1 MPPISRQKKKSS
13 FSSNVC
19 NNKNN
24 FLNQSFFN
32 MFIKDLIKGKKKIDS
47 GKKFL
52 NNLNTWTLYG
62 EDDLVG
68 FISGVK
74 SVPLYC
80 ISLNLALSFFN
91 LWRYKTRFIVVWNQ
105 DSYSD
110 LKRQKLNVFAG
121 IKRDRFLKWDRILIR
136 VLPSVTN
143 CNHISL
149 GLLIEILW
157 EICD

>member
-1 MPPISRQKKKSS
+1 MTLERSFWIIWILERYMGKMILLGLYLELSR
-13 FSSNVC
+13 F
-19 NNKNN
+19 
-24 FLNQSFFN
+24 
-32 MFIKDLIKGKKKIDS
+32 
-47 GKKFL
+47 
-52 NNLNTWTLYG
+52 
-62 EDDLVG
+62 
-68 FISGVK
+68 
-74 SVPLYC
+74 PLYC

-157 EICD
+157 EICDWISQSCNSVMLCYTS